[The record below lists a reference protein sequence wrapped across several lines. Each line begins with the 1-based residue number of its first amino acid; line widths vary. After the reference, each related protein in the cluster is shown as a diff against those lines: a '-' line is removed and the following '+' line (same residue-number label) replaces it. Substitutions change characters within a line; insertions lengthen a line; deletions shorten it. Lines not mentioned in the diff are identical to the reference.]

1 MEQPLI
7 TLLCKEQ
14 AAEAALNGSSE
25 RKAPQR
31 EAAKRLT
38 IFAEKNEVY

>member
-1 MEQPLI
+1 MPLI
-7 TLLCKEQ
+7 RLLSQ
-14 AAEAALNGSSE
+14 TPS
-25 RKAPQR
+25 PQG